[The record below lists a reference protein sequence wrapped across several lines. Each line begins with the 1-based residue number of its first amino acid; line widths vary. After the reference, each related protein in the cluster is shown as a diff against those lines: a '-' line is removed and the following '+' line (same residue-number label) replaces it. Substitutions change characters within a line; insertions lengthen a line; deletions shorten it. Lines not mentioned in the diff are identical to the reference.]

1 MKLKVLLSLA
11 LIAAFAV
18 GCTTYPPNGT
28 AITLTYPDGVA
39 PEQVAPDEE
48 VTDDL
53 SADTRGSGTTTV
65 RGLKVINDAQV
76 GGTLNMATGVVFE
89 GATDDTYETT
99 LTVADPGA
107 DRTITF
113 PNSSGTVALAA
124 YADTIEMEG
133 ATANDYE
140 AQLEFLDPTADVTV
154 TVPTS
159 VTAAVMVS
167 SLTTNGIGAANSVT
181 GASNGLVF
189 EGSAGNAYETTLS
202 ATNPTADRAVVFADA
217 AGTVVLSTLA
227 TNAPDAA
234 NSVTGASNAW
244 VFEGATANDY
254 ETSFVPVDPTADRTV
269 TIQNVTGVMA
279 LTTGIV
285 LAKTETYNV
294 AATDTGTLFKLSGS
308 FTVNLPAAAAGL
320 NFCFVNYDG
329 GDQVIDF
336 TDATDVAINEVNSPG
351 DSVTNTTAFDNIC
364 LYAID
369 ATNWA
374 TISSIGTWA
383 DGN

>member
-11 LIAAFAV
+11 LIASFAV
-18 GCTTYPPNGT
+18 GCSTYPPNGT

-39 PEQVAPDEE
+39 PDQVAPAGD
-48 VTDDL
+48 VTDEL
-53 SADTRGSGTTTV
+53 GADTRGSGTATV
-65 RGLKVINDAQV
+65 RGLKVINDAQI
-76 GGTLNMATGVVFE
+76 GGTLSMATGMVFE

-99 LTVADPGA
+99 LTMTDATA

-140 AQLEFLDPTADVTV
+140 ATLTFADPTADVV
-154 TVPTS
+154 VSVPTS
-159 VTAAVMVS
+159 ATVSLMVS
-167 SLTTNGIGAANSVT
+167 SLTTNAVGAANSVT
-181 GASNGLVF
+181 GGSNALNF
-189 EGSAGNAYETTLS
+189 EGSAANAYETTLS
-202 ATNPTADRAVVFADA
+202 ATNPTADRSIVFADGP
-217 AGTVVLSTLA
+217 GTVVVSSLA
-227 TNAPDAA
+227 TNAVDAA

-244 VFEGATANDY
+244 VFEGATANEF
-254 ETSFVPVDPTADRTV
+254 ETSFAPVDPTADNTV
-269 TIQNVTGVMA
+269 TIQNASGIMA
-279 LTTGIV
+279 LTTGVV
-285 LAKTETYNV
+285 LAKTETYNAS
-294 AATDTGTLFKLSGS
+294 AADTGKLFKLSGS

-336 TDATDVAINEVNSPG
+336 TDATDVAINEVNSAG

-374 TISSIGTWA
+374 TISSIGTWS

>member
-1 MKLKVLLSLA
+1 MKLKTILILA
-11 LIAAFAV
+11 LIAVLAM

-28 AITLTYPDGVA
+28 AITLSYPEGT
-39 PEQVAPDEE
+39 APDEMAVDE
-48 VTDDL
+48 LVDEL
-53 SADTRGSGTTTV
+53 GGDTRGPGTTTV
-65 RGLKVINDAQV
+65 RGLRVVNDLLV
-76 GGTLNMATGVVFE
+76 GGVITGDTNIVLE
-89 GATDDTYETT
+89 GATDDGFETT
-99 LTVADPGA
+99 LTVTDPTA
-107 DRTITF
+107 DRTFTF
-113 PNSSGTVALAA
+113 PNSSGTVALAS

-133 ATANDYE
+133 ATADAYE
-140 AQLEFLDPTADVTV
+140 ATLAFDDPTADITV

-159 VTAAVMVS
+159 ASVSVMVS
-167 SLTTNGIGAANSVT
+167 SLTTNAVGAANSVY
-181 GASNGLVF
+181 GAENALTY
-189 EGSAGNAYETTLS
+189 EGSAADGYEMSVS
-202 ATNPTADRAVVFADA
+202 AANPTADTEVILPASS
-217 AGTVVLSTLA
+217 GTVVLSSLE

-254 ETSFVPVDPTADRTV
+254 ETSLVPTDPTADRTI
-269 TIQNVTGVMA
+269 TMQNVSGIMA

-374 TISSIGTWA
+374 TISSIGTWS

>member
-65 RGLKVINDAQV
+65 RGLKVINDAQI

-99 LTVADPGA
+99 LTVTDASA

-189 EGSAGNAYETTLS
+189 EGSAANAYETTLS
-202 ATNPTADRAVVFADA
+202 ATNPTADRSIVFADGP
-217 AGTVVLSTLA
+217 GTVVVSSLA
-227 TNAPDAA
+227 TNAVDAA

-244 VFEGATANDY
+244 VFEGATANEF

-269 TIQNVTGVMA
+269 TIQNVTGIMA